1 MLKKWEKLI
10 LKIIIYATRL
20 RGLKKKTTEN
30 KLSIIFSKCLKI
42 MNYENNA
49 HLYTTPLVCLV
60 IS

>member
-1 MLKKWEKLI
+1 MNSKNNNI
-10 LKIIIYATRL
+10 CYKIKRIEE
-20 RGLKKKTTEN
+20 KTTEN